1 MKVVAVN
8 GSSRKDGNT
17 AILLRTVLSELSRN
31 GIGTELIQLAGNSL
45 KGCTACNQCRENRDC
60 RCVIP
65 TDNFNDYFSV
75 MIAAEGILLGS
86 PVYFTDVTASMKA
99 LIERTGR
106 VAKANG
112 GLLRRKAG
120 AAVVAVR
127 RAGAVHTFDTLN
139 HLFLYSEMIVP
150 GSQYWNLGMGGE
162 PGQVESDSE
171 GIEIMRRLGENL
183 AWLMNK
189 IYN

>member
-1 MKVVAVN
+1 MKVMAIN

-17 AILLRTVLSELSRN
+17 AVLLQTVLKELAAE
-31 GIGTELIQLAGNSL
+31 GIGTELIQLAGTSL
-45 KGCTACNQCRENRDC
+45 KGCQACNQCRENRNR

-65 TDNFNDYFSV
+65 SDNFNDYFSA
-75 MIAAEGILLGS
+75 MAGAEGILLGS

-99 LIERTGR
+99 LIERSGR
-106 VAKANG
+106 VAGANG
-112 GLLRRKAG
+112 GLLRRKVG

-150 GSQYWNLGMGGE
+150 GSVYWNLGMGGD
-162 PGQVESDSE
+162 PGQVESDRE
-171 GIEIMRRLGENL
+171 GIETMQSLGKNM
-183 AWLMNK
+183 AWLMRKVNL
-189 IYN
+189 

>member
-1 MKVVAVN
+1 MKVIAIN

-17 AILLRTVLSELSRN
+17 AILLRTVLSEISAE

-45 KGCTACNQCRENRDC
+45 KGCVACNKCRENRD
-60 RCVIP
+60 RKCVIQS
-65 TDNFNDYFSV
+65 DSFNDCFSALV
-75 MIAAEGILLGS
+75 AADGILLGS
-86 PVYFTDVTASMKA
+86 PVYFTDVTTSMKA

-112 GLLRRKAG
+112 GLLRRKVG

-139 HLFLYSEMIVP
+139 HLFLYSEMIIP
-150 GSQYWNLGMGGE
+150 GSIYWNLGLGSA
-162 PGQVESDSE
+162 PGQVESDKE
-171 GIEIMRRLGENL
+171 GIEIMARLGKNM
-183 AWLMNK
+183 AWLMKK
-189 IYN
+189 INC